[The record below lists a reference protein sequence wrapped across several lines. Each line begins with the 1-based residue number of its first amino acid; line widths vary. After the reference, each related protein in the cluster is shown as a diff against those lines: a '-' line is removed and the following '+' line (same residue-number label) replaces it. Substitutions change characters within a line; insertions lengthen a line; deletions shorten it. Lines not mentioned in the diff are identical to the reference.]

1 MEKRVMM
8 KKKSKIGSRAL
19 KAIVGIAALILFRY
33 FREGKKRRTKNEEG
47 D

>member
-8 KKKSKIGSRAL
+8 KKKSRVGSYAL
-19 KAIVGIAALILFRY
+19 KVSVGIAALILFRY
-33 FREGKKRRTKNEEG
+33 FREGKRRTKNEEG